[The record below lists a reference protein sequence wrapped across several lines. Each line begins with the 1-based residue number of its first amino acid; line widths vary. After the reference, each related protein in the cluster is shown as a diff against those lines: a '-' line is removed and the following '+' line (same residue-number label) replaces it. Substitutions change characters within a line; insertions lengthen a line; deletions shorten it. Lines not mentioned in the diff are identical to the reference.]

1 MPGPT
6 TTDSPRR
13 PRSGRSGVASGP
25 DVLLVTKLH
34 VVAVPGRPHP
44 ETVERPPGRYL
55 TLTSLPAS
63 RRCQARQGQ
72 KARQPPPRQAR
83 RGQPNRGRRD
93 RGTPARPDSLARYP
107 RPIRRRHRRA
117 PPRPAALSCEV
128 AGRGRF
134 HPDAHLRV
142 TPRAAPAPT
151 VSRRTSPSHD
161 RSLPYQTRTWR
172 LAKEMTM
179 HPCVMKELVRQR
191 ERELRRSAP
200 LLGSHVRRERAWLRR
215 MGRRAGRAIAQVGG
229 QCPRWPSGHRRR
241 RHQLRPCRRRG
252 GGCRAGPD
260 VAVGPGEH
268 LRRRASRR
276 ASVGTSVLSGRG
288 RTSTGRDQ
296 PGPREPWA
304 RGADNRHARTRL
316 AWSPRYPSW
325 QEGFRLMLSTAAV
338 RDVIQ

>member
-13 PRSGRSGVASGP
+13 PHSGRSGVASGP

-63 RRCQARQGQ
+63 RRCQARHGQ

-93 RGTPARPDSLARYP
+93 RGTPARPDSLARYA

-117 PPRPAALSCEV
+117 PPGPAALSCLMPPPKIPPRCPPSGDAPRG
-128 AGRGRF
+128 AGSYRLSQNQPQPRPVPPIPG
-134 HPDAHLRV
+134 PDMA
-142 TPRAAPAPT
+142 T
-151 VSRRTSPSHD
+151 
-161 RSLPYQTRTWR
+161 
-172 LAKEMTM
+172 AKEMTM

-200 LLGSHVRRERAWLRR
+200 LHGSHVSRERAWLRR
-215 MGRRAGRAIAQVGG
+215 MGRRAGRAIVQVGLDVSVTG
-229 QCPRWPSGHRRR
+229 MRSSRPARETQTSSEPGHPGRAASLHQQVPGSRCGCSRTRRDSTPGASLPQVSVR
-241 RHQLRPCRRRG
+241 RLPMSSHP
-252 GGCRAGPD
+252 
-260 VAVGPGEH
+260 
-268 LRRRASRR
+268 
-276 ASVGTSVLSGRG
+276 
-288 RTSTGRDQ
+288 Q
-296 PGPREPWA
+296 PGSALTMLLALQPPSVPSPAEVMTATVLGA
-304 RGADNRHARTRL
+304 RR
-316 AWSPRYPSW
+316 
-325 QEGFRLMLSTAAV
+325 
-338 RDVIQ
+338 